1 MQLVRLIML
10 GLMQRIFHQELSR
23 DCFVTLHNSLVIPHL
38 EYANIV
44 WAPRKIRDI
53 EKIEKVQKRLLK

>member
-1 MQLVRLIML
+1 ML

-23 DCFVTLHNSLVIPHL
+23 DCFVTLYNSLVRPHL

-44 WAPRKIRDI
+44 WAPYQIYDI
-53 EKIEKVQKRLLK
+53 EKIEKVQKTLPK